1 MSVELRDVYLHGS
14 LRQFGKHFR
23 LAVTT
28 PAEAVRALCI
38 QIKGLRAAIR
48 DGFYRVIVGA
58 PGRRRDRSEDELNA
72 GFDRSVHVVPVIAGA
87 GGGKGLATGLLIAG
101 AALLAVAFAPA
112 ALGLGALGSTTIFG
126 ISSTTVGLFGAALAL
141 QGVSMLLAPKPKMEG
156 GKTQGNERLESFM
169 FGGLPYRPVAGRP
182 VPVTFGSFRVDCEPI
197 SLAIRNV
204 KLGSQSASYSTE
216 RNRGG

>member
-1 MSVELRDVYLHGS
+1 MSGEMRDVYLHGS

-23 LAVTT
+23 LAVIT

-48 DGFYRVIVGA
+48 EGFYRVIVGA

-72 GFDRSVHVVPVIAGA
+72 GFDRSVHIVPVIAGA

-101 AALLAVAFAPA
+101 AALLAVAFTPV
-112 ALGLGALGSTTIFG
+112 ALGLGAFGSTTIFG
-126 ISSTTVGLFGAALAL
+126 ISASTVGLVGASLAL
-141 QGVSMLLAPKPKMEG
+141 QGVSMLLAPKPQLDG
-156 GKTQGNERLESFM
+156 GETKSGDKLESFM

-182 VPVTFGSFRVDCEPI
+182 VPVTFGTFRVDCVPI
-197 SLAIRNV
+197 SLAVKNV
-204 KLGSQSASYSTE
+204 RLA
-216 RNRGG
+216 

>member
-1 MSVELRDVYLHGS
+1 MPVEMRDVYLHGS
-14 LRQFGKHFR
+14 LRQFGRHFR

-48 DGFYRVIVGA
+48 EGVYRVVVGA

-126 ISSTTVGLFGAALAL
+126 ISASTVGFVGASLAL
-141 QGVSMLLAPKPKMEG
+141 QGVSMLLAPKPKLEG
-156 GKTQGNERLESFM
+156 GETVESGGKLESFM

-182 VPVTFGSFRVDCEPI
+182 VPVTFGTFRVDCVPI
-197 SLAIRNV
+197 SLAVKNV
-204 KLGSQSASYSTE
+204 RLA
-216 RNRGG
+216 